1 MKKMNKNLAERMNI
15 ASWDFYGPL
24 RFTDLAVTD
33 IDDHKLSVERVYR
46 GMLREAGVVDDCS
59 RRFEQMF
66 KNRDIYI
73 V

>member
-1 MKKMNKNLAERMNI
+1 MNKKLAERINI

-33 IDDHKLSVERVYR
+33 IDDHKFSVEQVYQ
-46 GMLREAGVVDDCS
+46 GMLREISIVDDCR
-59 RRFEQMF
+59 RRFERQF
-66 KNRDIYI
+66 KRNDFYI